1 MVVVVVDRPR
11 LGHGLLSEPSC
22 LLECHDGKGICGHGI
37 PPLLSLS
44 AFLRESIRS
53 IHSPSHCF
61 LLGFSQLA
69 YITDSDREAA
79 TVEVFQQGNG
89 SFSANTEQ
97 VTKYGRGNFSVS
109 RHVVSQCL
117 LRLT

>member
-1 MVVVVVDRPR
+1 MEEVVDRPR

-37 PPLLSLS
+37 PPPSLS
-44 AFLRESIRS
+44 ALFRASIRS
-53 IHSPSHCF
+53 IHSPSNRF
-61 LLGFSQLA
+61 LLGFPQLA
-69 YITDSDREAA
+69 YITDSDREAT
-79 TVEVFQQGNG
+79 TVEVFQQRNG

-97 VTKYGRGNFSVS
+97 VAEYGRGNFSVS
-109 RHVVSQCL
+109 RHVASQCR